1 MVEYTRTTLARHLAR
16 ALLYTSVVIGVV
28 SLGVGLLLDA
38 GAAIAVWVGASIV
51 GLPQVWLATSL
62 FSRFGAQAP
71 TLLGIAKFSLSA
83 LLFGVWFAKS
93 PNPQVGPVFLG
104 AILLLVCSPV
114 FYFWAAKQES

>member
-1 MVEYTRTTLARHLAR
+1 MVEYTRTTLARHLAK

-38 GAAIAVWVGASIV
+38 GAAIAVWIGAAIV
-51 GLPQVWLATSL
+51 GLPQLWLATSL

>member
-1 MVEYTRTTLARHLAR
+1 MVEYTRTTLARHLAK

-38 GAAIAVWVGASIV
+38 GAAIAVWVGAAIV
-51 GLPQVWLATSL
+51 GLPQLWLATSL
-62 FSRFGAQAP
+62 FSRFGTQAP

>member
-1 MVEYTRTTLARHLAR
+1 MVEYTRTTLARHLAK

-28 SLGVGLLLDA
+28 SLGVGLLLDP
-38 GAAIAVWVGASIV
+38 GAAIAVWVGAAIV
-51 GLPQVWLATSL
+51 GLPQLWLATSL